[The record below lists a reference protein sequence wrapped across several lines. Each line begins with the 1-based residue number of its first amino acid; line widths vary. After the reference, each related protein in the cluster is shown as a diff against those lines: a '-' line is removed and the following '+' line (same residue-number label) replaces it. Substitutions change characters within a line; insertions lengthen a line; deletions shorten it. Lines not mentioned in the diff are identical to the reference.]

1 MALHHLIYLS
11 RATEPLSDH
20 DLQALL
26 AQARQNNSARHIT
39 GVLVYGNG
47 QFAQIIEG
55 EERVLQELYDCL
67 LLDPRHAQVT
77 KFADKAIA
85 QRSFGE
91 WSMAF
96 QAVSAQEMQGQPSY
110 VSLAELDLEPAGLSA
125 TDTQL
130 LHMMASFVLPTP
142 AAHSIQVE

>member
-11 RATEPLSDH
+11 RATEPFSDH
-20 DLQALL
+20 DLETLL
-26 AQARQNNSARHIT
+26 AQARRNNSAQHIT
-39 GVLVYGNG
+39 GALVYGNG

-55 EERVLQELYDCL
+55 EQRVLEDLYNRL
-67 LLDPRHAQVT
+67 LLDPRHSQVT

-85 QRSFGE
+85 TRSFGE

-96 QAVSAQEMQGQPSY
+96 QAASTAQLQGQPGY
-110 VSLAELDLEPAGLSA
+110 VALDALNLEPAGLSA

-130 LHMMASFVLPTP
+130 LGMIASFVLPAP
-142 AAHSIQVE
+142 AVRAG

>member
-11 RATEPLSDH
+11 RATEPFSDH
-20 DLQALL
+20 DLETLL
-26 AQARQNNSARHIT
+26 AQARHNNANQHIT
-39 GVLVYGNG
+39 GALVYGNG

-55 EERVLQELYDCL
+55 EQRALEDLYDRL
-67 LLDPRHAQVT
+67 LLDPRHSQVT

-85 QRSFGE
+85 ARSFGE

-96 QAVSAQEMQGQPSY
+96 QAASTEQLEGQPGY
-110 VSLAELDLEPAGLSA
+110 VALANLNLEPAGLSA

-130 LHMMASFVLPTP
+130 LGMIASFVLPAP
-142 AAHSIQVE
+142 AAGHAG

>member
-11 RATEPLSDH
+11 RATEPFSDG

-26 AQARQNNSARHIT
+26 AQARHNNTNQHIT
-39 GVLVYGNG
+39 GALVYGNG

-55 EERVLQELYDCL
+55 EQRVLEDLYNRL
-67 LLDPRHAQVT
+67 LLDPRHSQVT

-85 QRSFGE
+85 TRSFGE

-96 QAVSAQEMQGQPSY
+96 QAASVTQLEGQPGY
-110 VSLAELDLEPAGLSA
+110 VSLAALDLEPAGLSA

-130 LHMMASFVLPTP
+130 LGMIASFVMP
-142 AAHSIQVE
+142 APAVRAG

>member
-11 RATEPLSDH
+11 RATEPFSDD
-20 DLQALL
+20 DLQVLL
-26 AQARQNNSARHIT
+26 AQARRNNSAQHIT
-39 GVLVYGNG
+39 GMLVYGNG

-55 EERVLQELYDCL
+55 EQRVLEDLYNRL

-85 QRSFGE
+85 ARSFGE

-96 QAVSAQEMQGQPSY
+96 QAASTAQLEGQPGY
-110 VSLAELDLEPAGLSA
+110 VALDALNLEPAGLSA

-130 LHMMASFVLPTP
+130 LGMIASFVLPTP
-142 AAHSIQVE
+142 AVRAG